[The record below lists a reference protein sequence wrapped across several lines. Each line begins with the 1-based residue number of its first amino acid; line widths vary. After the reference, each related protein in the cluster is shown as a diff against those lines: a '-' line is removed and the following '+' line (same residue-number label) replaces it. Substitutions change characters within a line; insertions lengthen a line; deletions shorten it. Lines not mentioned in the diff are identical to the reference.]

1 MATNHYFNNYGSI
14 GEQRVI
20 EDLIVESIKT
30 MGFDAQ
36 YLPNNNDQARDLL
49 YGEDPVKQFNSA
61 FTVEMYLQ
69 NSTEYGGER
78 EFFSKFG
85 LEIKNN
91 VTVLVSRRSFNER
104 VPQNTYN
111 RPREGDLVYIPF
123 LNGTGELYE
132 IKFVN
137 QTKDFF
143 MLGRKYPYFYE
154 LEMEKFKYSQEVLQ
168 TGTTGVDD
176 IVAQSGYTI
185 DLDVNI
191 STGNGTYQHQEIAFQ
206 SHDNTLLN
214 AFAYGTVQEW
224 MPTANI
230 LTVSN
235 IFGEFAPGSNVRG
248 QTSNAAYS
256 ITTYDDMQNN
266 TETEVY
272 DNELILSNANT
283 IIDFSESNPF
293 GSI

>member
-1 MATNHYFNNYGSI
+1 MATNHYFNNYGSQ

-49 YGEDPVKQFNSA
+49 YGEDPVKQFTSA

-168 TGTTGVDD
+168 TGSPDVDA

-185 DLDVNI
+185 DLDINI

-206 SHDNTLLN
+206 SNDNTLAN
-214 AFAYGTVQEW
+214 AYAYGTVQEW
-224 MPTANI
+224 LPSSSI

-235 IFGEFAPGSNVRG
+235 IFGTFVPSSNVIG
-248 QTSNAAYS
+248 ATSNATYS
-256 ITTYDDMQNN
+256 ITTYDTMQNN
-266 TETEVY
+266 TQTEVY

-283 IIDFSESNPF
+283 IIDFSETNPF

>member
-1 MATNHYFNNYGSI
+1 MATNHYFNNYGSH

-49 YGEDPVKQFNSA
+49 YGEDPVKQFTSA

-104 VPQNTYN
+104 VPQNAYN

-123 LNGTGELYE
+123 LNGTGELFE

-168 TGTTGVDD
+168 TGSPDVDA

-185 DLDVNI
+185 DLDINI
-191 STGNGTYQHQEIAFQ
+191 SRGNGTYQHQEIAFQ
-206 SHDNTLLN
+206 SNDNTLAN
-214 AFAYGTVQEW
+214 AYAYGTVQEW
-224 MPTANI
+224 LPSSSI

-235 IFGEFAPGSNVRG
+235 IFGTFVPSSNVIG
-248 QTSNAAYS
+248 ATSNATYS
-256 ITTYDDMQNN
+256 ITTYDTMQNN
-266 TETEVY
+266 TQTEVY

-283 IIDFSESNPF
+283 IIDFSETNPF

>member
-1 MATNHYFNNYGSI
+1 MAVNHYFNNYGSLS
-14 GEQRVI
+14 EQRII
-20 EDLIVESIKT
+20 EDLIVESVKV

-36 YLPNNNDQARDLL
+36 YLPNDNNQARDLL
-49 YGEDPVKQFNSA
+49 YGEDPVKQFTSA
-61 FTVEMYLQ
+61 FTVEMFLQ

-91 VTVLVSRRSFNER
+91 VTVLLSRRSFNER
-104 VPQNTYN
+104 VPQNSYQ

-168 TGTTGVDD
+168 TGAPDVDS

-185 DLDVNI
+185 DLDVNVA
-191 STGNGTYQHQEIAFQ
+191 TGNGIFSHQEIAFQ
-206 SHDNTLLN
+206 SNDSSLAN
-214 AFAYGTVQEW
+214 AYAYGTVQEW
-224 MPTANI
+224 MPSAGI

-235 IFGEFAPGSNVRG
+235 IFGTFVDSANIIGH
-248 QTSNAAYS
+248 TSNATYS
-256 ITTYDDMQNN
+256 LTTYNDKQNN

-272 DNELILSNANT
+272 DNELLLGNSNT